1 LDITGAKKR
10 KFLHRNLVGE
20 IGLDFVGIFGEN
32 LACPA
37 DEVVLEIAG
46 D

>member
-1 LDITGAKKR
+1 LNITEAKKR
-10 KFLHRNLVGE
+10 KFLYRNFVGK